1 MTCRRTV
8 SLGAYL
14 LGALDPAE
22 RSDFEDHIATCAN
35 CKAELLRLAP
45 LPGLLQRL
53 SPADYA
59 AIEAED
65 EFSDWPPEVYPM
77 EAELVE
83 PFPEELE
90 EPHEPAR
97 PGWLRRYRA
106 TLVAAAAVLLLA
118 LGGFAFLEPDAPT
131 TTVTASPVSWSAVDP
146 VTGVHG
152 RVDLIKRG
160 WGTEVHLSM
169 EQVPSGRK
177 LCHLIVY
184 SKDGNSEIA
193 GQWSAGTYTAIKS
206 APGSTSIQLT
216 DIERIEVVAGGGV
229 LVGIPSS

>member
-1 MTCRRTV
+1 MTCRQTV

-22 RSDFEDHIATCAN
+22 RPDFEDHITTCPT
-35 CKAELLRLAP
+35 CKAEMFRLAP

-53 SPADYA
+53 SPADYE

-65 EFSDWPPEVYPM
+65 EVSDWPPALYPVEV
-77 EAELVE
+77 ELVE
-83 PFPEELE
+83 PFPDEFE
-90 EPHEPAR
+90 EPAR

-106 TLVAAAAVLLLA
+106 ALLAAAAVLLLA
-118 LGGFAFLEPDAPT
+118 LGGFAFLEPSEPADT
-131 TTVTASPVSWSAVDP
+131 SVTASPVSWSAVDP

-184 SKDGNSEIA
+184 SRDGNSEIA
-193 GQWSAGTYTAIKS
+193 GQWSAGTYNQIRS
-206 APGSTSIQLT
+206 APGSTSIQLG